1 MSMLSRIL
9 HAVNKFAIS
18 IISFARII
26 PICRNGQSLYG
37 TAHSLVNY
45 VIFSIST
52 VFSTD

>member
-9 HAVNKFAIS
+9 HAVIEFAIS

-37 TAHSLVNY
+37 IAHSLVNY
-45 VIFSIST
+45 AIFSIST